1 METKFDFDD
10 NSNEIK
16 KNASGLFGALINF
29 IQRVFNFKNDV
40 DKNLV
45 VNSIKSDISMR
56 GTTSWIL
63 VCSILIA
70 SVGLNAN
77 STPVVIGAMLISPLM
92 GPILGLG
99 FSIATNDFQ
108 TFKNSSFNFFVMVF
122 ISVLTAFIFFSIFP
136 LRDESSELLSRTRP
150 DIRDVLI
157 AFFGGLALIIAKTKK
172 ENISSAI
179 FGVAIATALMPPLC
193 TAGYYLANTNLE
205 NAVGAMYLF
214 IINSIYITIAT
225 YLVLKFLRF
234 PLVNYSNASN
244 RKTINRLVTSVSL
257 LIMIPAVITFINVIK
272 ENNFEN
278 QSQLFLKNE
287 LQGLP
292 NYDFLVQTAVTDFEN
307 NKEIT
312 INNYGQKPISEEVIS
327 ILKNK
332 LKNYK
337 ALEDA
342 NLFFKQQ
349 NIDENSNLFI
359 QELRLRDSLELAEK
373 NKKLDELSK
382 EVEELKE
389 LSREKL
395 IFNEISKEAS
405 LIYPD
410 LKQFEI
416 FEKIRTDFNSTKKIL
431 VVSVVWDSLLLKSE
445 TEKLNLSIRRWL
457 EFQLDSKDFIIEN
470 N

>member
-234 PLVNYSNASN
+234 PLINYSNASN

-359 QELRLRDSLELAEK
+359 QELRLRDSLDLAEK
-373 NKKLDELSK
+373 NKKLNELSK
-382 EVEELKE
+382 EIEELKE

>member
-1 METKFDFDD
+1 M
-10 NSNEIK
+10 
-16 KNASGLFGALINF
+16 
-29 IQRVFNFKNDV
+29 
-40 DKNLV
+40 
-45 VNSIKSDISMR
+45 
-56 GTTSWIL
+56 
-63 VCSILIA
+63 
-70 SVGLNAN
+70 
-77 STPVVIGAMLISPLM
+77 
-92 GPILGLG
+92 
-99 FSIATNDFQ
+99 
-108 TFKNSSFNFFVMVF
+108 
-122 ISVLTAFIFFSIFP
+122 
-136 LRDESSELLSRTRP
+136 
-150 DIRDVLI
+150 LI

-342 NLFFKQQ
+342 KFIFKQQ

-373 NKKLDELSK
+373 NKKLNELSK
-382 EVEELKE
+382 EIEELKE

>member
-278 QSQLFLKNE
+278 QSQLFLNNE

-373 NKKLDELSK
+373 NKKLNELSK
-382 EVEELKE
+382 EIEELKE

>member
-1 METKFDFDD
+1 
-10 NSNEIK
+10 
-16 KNASGLFGALINF
+16 
-29 IQRVFNFKNDV
+29 
-40 DKNLV
+40 
-45 VNSIKSDISMR
+45 
-56 GTTSWIL
+56 
-63 VCSILIA
+63 
-70 SVGLNAN
+70 
-77 STPVVIGAMLISPLM
+77 
-92 GPILGLG
+92 
-99 FSIATNDFQ
+99 
-108 TFKNSSFNFFVMVF
+108 
-122 ISVLTAFIFFSIFP
+122 
-136 LRDESSELLSRTRP
+136 
-150 DIRDVLI
+150 
-157 AFFGGLALIIAKTKK
+157 
-172 ENISSAI
+172 
-179 FGVAIATALMPPLC
+179 
-193 TAGYYLANTNLE
+193 
-205 NAVGAMYLF
+205 
-214 IINSIYITIAT
+214 
-225 YLVLKFLRF
+225 
-234 PLVNYSNASN
+234 
-244 RKTINRLVTSVSL
+244 
-257 LIMIPAVITFINVIK
+257 MIPAVITFINVIK

-349 NIDENSNLFI
+349 NINENSNLFI

-373 NKKLDELSK
+373 NKKLNELSK
-382 EVEELKE
+382 EIEELKE

>member
-1 METKFDFDD
+1 
-10 NSNEIK
+10 
-16 KNASGLFGALINF
+16 
-29 IQRVFNFKNDV
+29 
-40 DKNLV
+40 
-45 VNSIKSDISMR
+45 
-56 GTTSWIL
+56 
-63 VCSILIA
+63 
-70 SVGLNAN
+70 
-77 STPVVIGAMLISPLM
+77 
-92 GPILGLG
+92 
-99 FSIATNDFQ
+99 
-108 TFKNSSFNFFVMVF
+108 
-122 ISVLTAFIFFSIFP
+122 
-136 LRDESSELLSRTRP
+136 
-150 DIRDVLI
+150 
-157 AFFGGLALIIAKTKK
+157 
-172 ENISSAI
+172 
-179 FGVAIATALMPPLC
+179 
-193 TAGYYLANTNLE
+193 
-205 NAVGAMYLF
+205 
-214 IINSIYITIAT
+214 
-225 YLVLKFLRF
+225 
-234 PLVNYSNASN
+234 
-244 RKTINRLVTSVSL
+244 
-257 LIMIPAVITFINVIK
+257 MIPAVITFINVIK

>member
-1 METKFDFDD
+1 
-10 NSNEIK
+10 
-16 KNASGLFGALINF
+16 
-29 IQRVFNFKNDV
+29 
-40 DKNLV
+40 
-45 VNSIKSDISMR
+45 
-56 GTTSWIL
+56 
-63 VCSILIA
+63 
-70 SVGLNAN
+70 
-77 STPVVIGAMLISPLM
+77 
-92 GPILGLG
+92 
-99 FSIATNDFQ
+99 
-108 TFKNSSFNFFVMVF
+108 
-122 ISVLTAFIFFSIFP
+122 
-136 LRDESSELLSRTRP
+136 
-150 DIRDVLI
+150 
-157 AFFGGLALIIAKTKK
+157 
-172 ENISSAI
+172 
-179 FGVAIATALMPPLC
+179 
-193 TAGYYLANTNLE
+193 
-205 NAVGAMYLF
+205 
-214 IINSIYITIAT
+214 
-225 YLVLKFLRF
+225 
-234 PLVNYSNASN
+234 
-244 RKTINRLVTSVSL
+244 
-257 LIMIPAVITFINVIK
+257 MIPAVITFINVIK

-278 QSQLFLKNE
+278 QSQLFLNNE

-382 EVEELKE
+382 EIEELKE

>member
-1 METKFDFDD
+1 
-10 NSNEIK
+10 
-16 KNASGLFGALINF
+16 
-29 IQRVFNFKNDV
+29 
-40 DKNLV
+40 
-45 VNSIKSDISMR
+45 
-56 GTTSWIL
+56 
-63 VCSILIA
+63 
-70 SVGLNAN
+70 
-77 STPVVIGAMLISPLM
+77 
-92 GPILGLG
+92 
-99 FSIATNDFQ
+99 
-108 TFKNSSFNFFVMVF
+108 
-122 ISVLTAFIFFSIFP
+122 
-136 LRDESSELLSRTRP
+136 
-150 DIRDVLI
+150 
-157 AFFGGLALIIAKTKK
+157 
-172 ENISSAI
+172 
-179 FGVAIATALMPPLC
+179 
-193 TAGYYLANTNLE
+193 
-205 NAVGAMYLF
+205 
-214 IINSIYITIAT
+214 
-225 YLVLKFLRF
+225 
-234 PLVNYSNASN
+234 
-244 RKTINRLVTSVSL
+244 
-257 LIMIPAVITFINVIK
+257 MIPAVFTFINVIK

-287 LQGLP
+287 LQGFP
-292 NYDFLVQTAVTDFEN
+292 NYDFLVQTAVIDFEN
-307 NKEIT
+307 NKGIT

-373 NKKLDELSK
+373 NKKLNELSK
-382 EVEELKE
+382 EIEELKE

>member
-1 METKFDFDD
+1 M
-10 NSNEIK
+10 
-16 KNASGLFGALINF
+16 
-29 IQRVFNFKNDV
+29 Q
-40 DKNLV
+40 
-45 VNSIKSDISMR
+45 
-56 GTTSWIL
+56 
-63 VCSILIA
+63 
-70 SVGLNAN
+70 
-77 STPVVIGAMLISPLM
+77 
-92 GPILGLG
+92 
-99 FSIATNDFQ
+99 
-108 TFKNSSFNFFVMVF
+108 
-122 ISVLTAFIFFSIFP
+122 TAF
-136 LRDESSELLSRTRP
+136 
-150 DIRDVLI
+150 
-157 AFFGGLALIIAKTKK
+157 
-172 ENISSAI
+172 
-179 FGVAIATALMPPLC
+179 
-193 TAGYYLANTNLE
+193 
-205 NAVGAMYLF
+205 
-214 IINSIYITIAT
+214 
-225 YLVLKFLRF
+225 
-234 PLVNYSNASN
+234 
-244 RKTINRLVTSVSL
+244 
-257 LIMIPAVITFINVIK
+257 
-272 ENNFEN
+272 
-278 QSQLFLKNE
+278 
-287 LQGLP
+287 
-292 NYDFLVQTAVTDFEN
+292 TDFEN

-332 LKNYK
+332 IKNYK

-349 NIDENSNLFI
+349 NIDENSNLFV

-373 NKKLDELSK
+373 NKKLNELSK
-382 EVEELKE
+382 EIEELKE